1 MEANTINNQVEEKDF
16 LACPND
22 KMTKSDDEKKNM
34 IPETPC
40 PKDVMTNDEENQLH
54 QGQKQAPK
62 MQATH
67 LGKLALLSMSN
78 I

>member
-1 MEANTINNQVEEKDF
+1 MEEKDF

-54 QGQKQAPK
+54 QGQK
-62 MQATH
+62 
-67 LGKLALLSMSN
+67 
-78 I
+78 